1 MVTPMKT
8 LKTGLLLLV
17 TLAAASVGPLMFPA
31 AQAGYGTMAQSAKY
45 FLLPAVGVLIVVAIL
60 TWKSVPAIAHSIAW
74 GGLAGAIAT
83 IGLEIVR
90 ITGFKMGYMPGNL
103 PRLMGVLLLDRFA
116 LGPSFASDLAGWAY
130 HFWNGASFGIIYVLI
145 LGTSRRWLGLLYGI
159 VAGLG
164 FLVSPV
170 VLSLGVGYF
179 GLQFS
184 PGFPITVLTAHAV
197 FGLLLGALAHRFL
210 SSQSSVLVT
219 EFRVFRIFGAV
230 NRELNGQMHSRKSN

>member
-1 MVTPMKT
+1 MIIPMKT

-17 TLAAASVGPLMFPA
+17 TLAAASVGPLIFPA
-31 AQAGYGTMAQSAKY
+31 AQAGHGTMAQSAKY
-45 FLLPAVGVLIVVAIL
+45 FLFPAVAFLIVIALVS
-60 TWKSVPAIAHSIAW
+60 WKSAPAIGRFIVW

-83 IGLEIVR
+83 FGLEIVR
-90 ITGFKMGYMPGNL
+90 IAGFKMGYMPGNL

-116 LGPSFASDLAGWAY
+116 LGPSLVSDFAGWAY
-130 HFWNGASFGIIYVLI
+130 HFWNGASFGIIYVLV
-145 LGTSRRWLGLLYGI
+145 LGTSRWWLGLLYGI

-184 PGFPITVLTAHAV
+184 LSFPITVLAAHGV
-197 FGLLLGALAHRFL
+197 FGLLLGGLAARFL
-210 SSQSSVLVT
+210 AREPSVLMT
-219 EFRVFRIFGAV
+219 ELRVFRIFRAV
-230 NRELNGQMHSRKSN
+230 KSELNA